1 MNERSFAA
9 LWIELLSVSIA
20 DAERCGDHLAR
31 GFTAKSTPL
40 IQEGLEAIE
49 WIFYTSLKDRSRGS
63 FAFVCDLLGADPVV
77 VRRKLAQRPSIQ
89 VAGKH
94 YRQNVLKL
102 PTKGVVKSEVCG
114 KSLRIAA

>member
-49 WIFYTSLKDRSRGS
+49 WIF
-63 FAFVCDLLGADPVV
+63 
-77 VRRKLAQRPSIQ
+77 
-89 VAGKH
+89 
-94 YRQNVLKL
+94 
-102 PTKGVVKSEVCG
+102 
-114 KSLRIAA
+114 